1 MQLLYNNCITTNKF
15 ITDSVS
21 LHLLCAYITMK
32 HCREHWYPLLRK
44 SIWHVPSASAAC
56 CIRSFDSMP
65 PFQPDTTSPN
75 HSPALLAYLWLY
87 ISDFFLFIIQCKRR
101 PRICVQSPVPFRSI
115 PQLSPFSFAAQ
126 DFIFYTA
133 DRVDEFAI
141 LREINIIIFLTWC
154 DFWKAGIV
162 SYM

>member
-1 MQLLYNNCITTNKF
+1 MACTFCLRGLLYPQFLRCQFGISKTLPLSVENKSLQGTF
-15 ITDSVS
+15 SHYAS
-21 LHLLCAYITMK
+21 LH
-32 HCREHWYPLLRK
+32 
-44 SIWHVPSASAAC
+44 
-56 CIRSFDSMP
+56 DSMP